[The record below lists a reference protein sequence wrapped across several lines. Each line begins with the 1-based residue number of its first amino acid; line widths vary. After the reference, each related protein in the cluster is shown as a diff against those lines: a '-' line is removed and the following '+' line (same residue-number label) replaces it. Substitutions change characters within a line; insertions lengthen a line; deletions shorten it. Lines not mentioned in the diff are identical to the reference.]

1 MKKFTERFD
10 IAKLIVPMTE
20 MTAIDPS
27 TLKDKSDNYLEL
39 SKHACKRLAD
49 VLNMRSAQFS
59 STLYNTDVD
68 AWKFL
73 LGKRLELTDVKEQIA
88 RNNAIVNG
96 DFVVSI
102 DEGDTHIEDMVEAIN
117 KFVDDG
123 DLTTLYRLH
132 EKDQIVVLSVNDK
145 GYGVLIHY
153 FMQGGW
159 VVMYDCYYNQENRRL
174 IVAPYKEVDAKID
187 EDIQQLLDKD
197 QAILTAASTISYQIE
212 SYFDRLGK
220 TFMSVEEFCW
230 YMKKIFKIKLGV
242 DKFSTFDYAAD
253 HEEITARIAPYLD
266 AVIDKFYDQG
276 QAYYNVNAPYLKR
289 ATTMTQVSYD
299 DFSRLLEVLVMD
311 DVLGIDWLIGFQAKC
326 INRDNHFDQ
335 LGLGEIS

>member
-132 EKDQIVVLSVNDK
+132 E
-145 GYGVLIHY
+145 
-153 FMQGGW
+153 
-159 VVMYDCYYNQENRRL
+159 
-174 IVAPYKEVDAKID
+174 
-187 EDIQQLLDKD
+187 
-197 QAILTAASTISYQIE
+197 
-212 SYFDRLGK
+212 
-220 TFMSVEEFCW
+220 
-230 YMKKIFKIKLGV
+230 
-242 DKFSTFDYAAD
+242 
-253 HEEITARIAPYLD
+253 
-266 AVIDKFYDQG
+266 
-276 QAYYNVNAPYLKR
+276 
-289 ATTMTQVSYD
+289 
-299 DFSRLLEVLVMD
+299 VMD
-311 DVLGIDWLIGFQAKC
+311 KYTVALI
-326 INRDNHFDQ
+326 IY
-335 LGLGEIS
+335 